1 MFTIRKIYDLALP
14 VNGKSVARVQQI
26 MREQFPGVP
35 ETVVDRIP
43 EQIRNPLQFG
53 FRTIL
58 IVIEDQKKDVR
69 GFALVLDFTDLSFC
83 YLDFMSAAPRR
94 TGGGIGGALYDRVRE
109 EATLLGAAGVF
120 FECLPDD
127 PALCANPDMLKQN
140 AARLKFYERYGA
152 RPIVNTSY
160 ETPIT
165 PGTDSP
171 PYLVF
176 DDLGQNRKLSRDEAR
191 RFVRAILERKY
202 RQVCP
207 KEYVEKVVASFRDDP
222 VRLRD
227 PKYTKVVSSPGVR
240 HVRSVEFSI
249 ALVVNDR
256 HKIHHVHE
264 RGYVETPVRVDS
276 ILKELDRTELFD
288 TLAVRHFPEKH
299 ILDVHDRKY
308 YEYFKRMCAELD
320 PGESVYP
327 YVFPIRNAA
336 RPPHDLPVRAGYYC
350 IDTFTPLNRNA
361 YLAAK
366 RAVDC
371 ALTASEAVL
380 SGYRIAYALVRPPG
394 HHAERRAFGGFC
406 YFNSAAI
413 AAHHL
418 SALGKVAVLDIDYH
432 HGNGTQEIFYER
444 SDVLTVSIHGHPHFA
459 YPYFTGFADETGA
472 GAGEGFNHNLPLV
485 ENVDGAHY
493 REALKRALGKISRFA
508 PRFLVVSL
516 GLDTAKGDPTGSWT
530 LRRKDFEANGEMIG
544 SLKLP
549 LVVVQEGGYSTR
561 VIGSNA
567 RHFFLGLWAGVHGR
581 RFLPDMEGSRKPEP
595 GGPRKSDPAP
605 LPEEGR

>member
-14 VNGKSVARVQQI
+14 VNRKALGQVQEI
-26 MREQFPGVP
+26 LREQFPGVP
-35 ETVVDRIP
+35 ETVVERIP
-43 EQIRNPLQFG
+43 EQIQNPLKYG

-58 IVIEDQKKDVR
+58 IVGEDQRKKIR
-69 GFALVLDFTDLSFC
+69 GFALLLDFPDLSFC
-83 YLDFMSAAPRR
+83 YLDFISAAPRK
-94 TGGGIGGALYDRVRE
+94 TGGGIGGALYERVRV
-109 EATLLGAAGVF
+109 EALLLGAAGVF

-127 PALCANPDMLKQN
+127 PALCANPDVLKQN
-140 AARLKFYERYGA
+140 ASRLKFYERYGA
-152 RPIVNTSY
+152 RPIANTEY

-165 PGTDSP
+165 PGGDSP

-176 DDLGQNRKLSRDEAR
+176 DDLGQNRMPTREESR

-202 RQVCP
+202 KQVCP

-222 VRLRD
+222 LRLRE
-227 PKYTKVVSSPGVR
+227 PRYTRTEPAREVR
-240 HVRSVEFSI
+240 HIRSVEFSI

-256 HKIHHVHE
+256 HRIHHVHE

-276 ILKELDRTELFD
+276 ILKELHRTDLFEP
-288 TLAVRHFPEKH
+288 LEVRHFPEKH
-299 ILDVHDRKY
+299 ILDVHDRGY
-308 YEYFKRMCAELD
+308 YEYFKKMCALLD
-320 PGESVYP
+320 PDESVYP
-327 YVFPIRNAA
+327 YVFPIRNTA

-371 ALTASEAVL
+371 ALTASAAVL

-394 HHAERRAFGGFC
+394 HHAERKAFGGFC
-406 YFNSAAI
+406 YFNSAAV
-413 AAHHL
+413 AAHYL
-418 SALGKVAVLDIDYH
+418 SVHGKVAVLDVDYH
-432 HGNGTQEIFYER
+432 HGNGTQEIFYQR

-459 YPYFTGFADETGA
+459 YPYFNGFADETGA
-472 GAGEGFNHNLPLV
+472 GAGEGFNRNFPL
-485 ENVDGAHY
+485 EEQVDGPRY
-493 REALKRALGKISRFA
+493 RETLERALRKIERFA

-530 LRRKDFEANGEMIG
+530 LSRKDFETNGEMIG
-544 SLKLP
+544 SRKLP
-549 LVVVQEGGYSTR
+549 LVVIQEGGYSTR
-561 VIGSNA
+561 AIGINA

-581 RFLPDMEGSRKPEP
+581 RFLPEVLGSTNT
-595 GGPRKSDPAP
+595 G
-605 LPEEGR
+605 